1 METIGLLKPVLF
13 FYSQEQDASTMGDRR
28 LVFVEENG
36 HLTVRD
42 RAGNRLA
49 RFETVGF
56 YTRTG
61 LEGRLALF
69 TGVRFFYEGESGDG
83 DHRIYKAITGFV
95 SCSYYSVAIGT
106 GVEVEVVTTSKV
118 VSPEDLEAGV
128 FYPCVSVWM

>member
-1 METIGLLKPVLF
+1 M
-13 FYSQEQDASTMGDRR
+13 
-28 LVFVEENG
+28 FVEEAG
-36 HLTVRD
+36 RLIVRD

-61 LEGRLALF
+61 LEGKLALF
-69 TGVRFFYEGESGDG
+69 TGVRFFYEGESSGDG
-83 DHRIYKAITGFV
+83 DHRVYKTRSGGFIL
-95 SCSYYSVAIGT
+95 CSYYSVAIGT

-128 FYPCVSVWM
+128 FYPCVSSWL